1 MKIESVEVTLA
12 SHEFEQN
19 LMQGQEQNAGNAND
33 RKGTR
38 MRRINLNDDEDE
50 ISAIGRNAE
59 SEAERIARSMM
70 AANGTSVD
78 YQA

>member
-1 MKIESVEVTLA
+1 
-12 SHEFEQN
+12 
-19 LMQGQEQNAGNAND
+19 
-33 RKGTR
+33 